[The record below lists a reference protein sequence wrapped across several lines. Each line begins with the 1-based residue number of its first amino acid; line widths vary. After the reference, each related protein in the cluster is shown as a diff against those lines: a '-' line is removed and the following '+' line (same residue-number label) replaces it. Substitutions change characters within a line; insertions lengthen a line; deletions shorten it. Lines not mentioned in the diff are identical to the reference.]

1 MTERAGGLAR
11 AERRSDLTQAP
22 RLWNFGSVL
31 SGLILAG
38 SGACFPPGALANES
52 AQLIFTPHFSLAN
65 PGARS
70 LGLGGVFVAL
80 ADDATAA
87 LADPAG
93 LVQLTEPEVSVEGRH
108 RSATA
113 RRSRARIV
121 AQAREL
127 SGAVFRA
134 SRA

>member
-1 MTERAGGLAR
+1 MTKRAGGLTPSEGPR
-11 AERRSDLTQAP
+11 EFTRAP
-22 RLWNFGSVL
+22 RLWKFGSVL
-31 SGLILAG
+31 FMVILAG
-38 SGACFPPGALANES
+38 SGAGFPPGALANEP

-70 LGLGGVFVAL
+70 PGLGGAFTAL

-87 LADPAG
+87 LANPAG
-93 LVQLTEPEVSVEGRH
+93 LDQLAEPEVSVEGRQ

-113 RRSRARIV
+113 RRSRGRIV
-121 AQAREL
+121 AQTREL
-127 SGAVFRA
+127 SGAVFRP

>member
-1 MTERAGGLAR
+1 M
-11 AERRSDLTQAP
+11 
-22 RLWNFGSVL
+22 NVL
-31 SGLILAG
+31 VLAG
-38 SGACFPPGALANES
+38 AVACFPPGALANES

-70 LGLGGVFVAL
+70 LGLGGAFTAL

-87 LADPAG
+87 LANPAG
-93 LVQLTEPEVSVEGRH
+93 LDQLAEPEVSVEGRQ

-113 RRSRARIV
+113 RRSRGRIV
-121 AQAREL
+121 AQAWER
-127 SGAVFRA
+127 SDAASRA